1 MRKQMWAALGLTV
14 VLAVMTAGPVGAS
27 AAAKGKNEGKVSILA
42 WPGYAEDGSTDKAY
56 DWVSPFEKQ
65 TGCKASVKTFNTSD
79 EAFQLFAT
87 GQYDVVS
94 ASGDSALRSI
104 VNGDAAP
111 INLKKVTNYAD
122 LAEFM
127 KDQPWNSYKGKTFG
141 VPHGWGANLLMWNVD
156 EVTPT
161 PTSWS
166 AVFEKDS
173 PYSGKITAPDNP
185 IYIADAAL
193 YLSKTQPDLGIT
205 NPYALDKKQFKAA
218 VALLKQ
224 QKGNIGEYWDSAT
237 KEQEAFTKAS
247 SVVGATWEYQANL
260 IRGDDAAPPIETAI
274 PAEGATAWSDNWF
287 VHRDAKHPNC
297 AYEWIN
303 WITSPEVQSQVAE
316 YFGEAP
322 ANLKACTLTSDG
334 GAQLGVPVE
343 AGADPA
349 TSNCA
354 IYHAEDPAFYNQL
367 SYWVTPT
374 TKCLDGRT
382 GIKCVAYKDWLKAW
396 DEIKAS

>member
-1 MRKQMWAALGLTV
+1 MRPQLLAALGLTV
-14 VLAVMTAGPVGAS
+14 VLAVVTAGPAGAS
-27 AAAKGKNEGKVSILA
+27 LAAQGKNEGKVSILA

-56 DWVSPFEKQ
+56 DWVAPFEKK
-65 TGCKASVKTFNTSD
+65 TGCKASVKVFNTSD
-79 EAFQLFAT
+79 EAFQLFQT
-87 GQYDVVS
+87 GQYDVGS
-94 ASGDSALRSI
+94 FSGDSALRSI
-104 VNGDAAP
+104 VNGDTAP
-111 INLKKVTNYAD
+111 IKLNRVKSYDD
-122 LAEFM
+122 LAAFM
-127 KDQPWNSYKGKTFG
+127 KDQIWNSYKGKTYG
-141 VPHGWGANLLMWNVD
+141 VPHGWGANVLLWNED
-156 EVTPT
+156 AVTPA

-166 AVFEKDS
+166 VVFDKSS

-205 NPYALDKKQFKAA
+205 NPYALDKTQFDAA

-224 QKGNIGEYWDSAT
+224 QKANIGEYWDTST

-247 SVVGATWEYQANL
+247 SVVGAAWEYQANL
-260 IRGDDAAPPIETAI
+260 VRADRAAPPVGTTI

-287 VHRDAKHPNC
+287 VRSDAKHPNC
-297 AYEWIN
+297 AYAWIN
-303 WITSPEVQSQVAE
+303 WVTSPKVQSQVAK

-322 ANLKACTLTSDG
+322 ANLNACKLTSDG
-334 GAQLGVPVE
+334 GAHLGVPITDQS
-343 AGADPA
+343 APN
-349 TSNCA
+349 NCTA
-354 IYHAEDPAFYNQL
+354 YHAEDPTFYEQL

-382 GIKCVAYKDWLKAW
+382 NVKCVAYKDWLKAW

>member
-1 MRKQMWAALGLTV
+1 MKKQLWAALGLVVVLTV
-14 VLAVMTAGPVGAS
+14 VTVGPAGARV
-27 AAAKGKNEGKVSILA
+27 AAQGKNEGKVSILA

-56 DWVSPFEKQ
+56 DWVTPFEKD

-104 VNGDAAP
+104 VNGDTAP
-111 INLKKVTNYAD
+111 IDLTRLTNYAD
-122 LAEFM
+122 LADFM
-127 KDQPWNSYKGKTFG
+127 KDQAWNSYKGKTYG
-141 VPHGWGANLLMWNVD
+141 VPHGWGANLLMWNEDV
-156 EVTPT
+156 VKPA
-161 PTSWS
+161 PTSWGV
-166 AVFEKDS
+166 VFDKKN
-173 PYSGKITAPDNP
+173 PYSGKVTAPDNP

-224 QKGNIGEYWDSAT
+224 QKANIGEYWDSAT

-247 SVVGATWEYQANL
+247 SVVGATWQYQANL
-260 IRGDDAAPPIETAI
+260 VKGDKAAPPVQTQI
-274 PAEGATAWSDNWF
+274 PTEGATAWSDNWF
-287 VHRDAKHPNC
+287 IQSGAKHPNC

-303 WITSPEVQSQVAE
+303 WITSPPVQSQVAE

-322 ANLKACTLTSDG
+322 ANLKACSLTSNG
-334 GAQLGVPVE
+334 GSELGVPITD
-343 AGADPA
+343 ASAPNHCTD
-349 TSNCA
+349 
-354 IYHAEDPAFYNQL
+354 YHAEDPAFYEQL

-382 GIKCVAYKDWLKAW
+382 GVKCVAYKDWLSAW
-396 DEIKAS
+396 DQIKAS

>member
-1 MRKQMWAALGLTV
+1 MRPKLLAALGLTV
-14 VLAVMTAGPVGAS
+14 VLAVVTAGP
-27 AAAKGKNEGKVSILA
+27 AAASVAAQAKNEGKVSILA

-56 DWVSPFEKQ
+56 DWVTPFEKK
-65 TGCKASVKTFNTSD
+65 TGCKASVKAFNTSD

-87 GQYDVVS
+87 GQYDAVS

-111 INLKKVTNYAD
+111 INLKRVKNYAD

-127 KDQPWNSYKGKTFG
+127 KDQPWNSYKGKTYG
-141 VPHGWGANLLMWNVD
+141 VPHGWGANLLMWNQDV
-156 EVTPT
+156 VTPT

-166 AVFEKDS
+166 VVFDQDS

-218 VALLKQ
+218 VALLKT
-224 QKGNIGEYWDSAT
+224 QKSNIGEYWDSAT

-260 IRGDDAAPPIETAI
+260 VRADDAAPPVETAI
-274 PAEGATAWSDNWF
+274 PEEGATAWSDNWF
-287 VHRDAKHPNC
+287 VHADAKHPNC
-297 AYEWIN
+297 AYAWIN
-303 WITSPEVQSQVAE
+303 WITSPEVQSQMTE
-316 YFGEAP
+316 YYGEAP
-322 ANLKACTLTSDG
+322 ANLLACGLTSNG
-334 GAQLGVPVE
+334 GAELGVPITDTSV
-343 AGADPA
+343 P
-349 TSNCA
+349 SNCTT
-354 IYHAEDPAFYNQL
+354 YHAEDPAFYEQL

-382 GIKCVAYKDWLKAW
+382 NVKCVAYKDWLKAW

>member
-1 MRKQMWAALGLTV
+1 MWVALGLTA
-14 VLAVMTAGPVGAS
+14 VLAVVTAGAAGAS
-27 AAAKGKNEGKVSILA
+27 TTAQGKNEGKVSILA

-56 DWVSPFEKQ
+56 DWVAPFEKE
-65 TGCKASVKTFNTSD
+65 TGCKASVKTFSTSD

-111 INLKKVTNYAD
+111 IDLARVTNYAD

-127 KDQPWNSYKGKTFG
+127 KDQAWNSYKGKTYG
-141 VPHGWGANLLMWNVD
+141 VPHGWGANLLMWNEDV
-156 EVTPT
+156 VKPT

-166 AVFEKDS
+166 AVFDKDS

-224 QKGNIGEYWDSAT
+224 QKANIGEYWDSAT

-247 SVVGATWEYQANL
+247 SVVGATWEYQANQV
-260 IRGDDAAPPIETAI
+260 RADDAAPPIETAI

-287 VHRDAKHPNC
+287 IQSDAKHPNC

-354 IYHAEDPAFYNQL
+354 LYHAEDPAFYDTL

-382 GIKCVAYKDWLKAW
+382 DVKCVAYKNWLSAW

>member
-1 MRKQMWAALGLTV
+1 MKRQLWAALS
-14 VLAVMTAGPVGAS
+14 LAVMLAVGAAGM
-27 AAAKGKNEGKVSILA
+27 AAASVTAQAKNEGKVNILA
-42 WPGYAEDGSTDKAY
+42 WAGYAEDGSTDKAY
-56 DWVSPFEKQ
+56 DWVTPFEKK

-111 INLKKVTNYAD
+111 INLKRVKSYAD
-122 LAEFM
+122 LADFM
-127 KDQPWNSYKGKTFG
+127 KDQAWNSYKGKTYG
-141 VPHGWGANLLMWNVD
+141 VPHGWGANVLLWNQD
-156 EVTPT
+156 AVTPA
-161 PTSWS
+161 PTSWGV
-166 AVFEKDS
+166 VFDESS
-173 PYSGKITAPDNP
+173 PYAGKITAPDNP

-205 NPYALDKKQFKAA
+205 NPYALDRTQFDAA

-224 QKGNIGEYWDSAT
+224 QKANIGEYWDSAT

-247 SVVGATWEYQANL
+247 SVVGAAWEYQANL
-260 IRGDDAAPPIETAI
+260 VRADDAAPPVETAI

-287 VHRDAKHPNC
+287 VHSDAKHPNC
-297 AYEWIN
+297 AYAWIN
-303 WITSPEVQSQVAE
+303 WITSPKVQTQESE
-316 YFGEAP
+316 YYGEAP

-334 GAQLGVPVE
+334 GAHLGTPLPSD
-343 AGADPA
+343 ADPA
-349 TSNCA
+349 TTNCA
-354 IYHAEDPAFYNQL
+354 LYHAEDPTFYEQL

-374 TKCLDGRT
+374 TKCLDGRSNV
-382 GIKCVAYKDWLKAW
+382 KCVAYKDWLSAW

>member
-1 MRKQMWAALGLTV
+1 MRRRMWVALGLTA
-14 VLAVMTAGPVGAS
+14 VLAVVTAGAAGAS
-27 AAAKGKNEGKVSILA
+27 TTAQGKNEGKVSILA

-56 DWVSPFEKQ
+56 DWVAPFEKE
-65 TGCKASVKTFNTSD
+65 TGCKASVKTFSTSD

-111 INLKKVTNYAD
+111 IDLARVTNYAD

-127 KDQPWNSYKGKTFG
+127 KDQAWNSYKGKTYG
-141 VPHGWGANLLMWNVD
+141 VPHGWGANLLMWNEDV
-156 EVTPT
+156 VKPT
-161 PTSWS
+161 PASWS
-166 AVFEKDS
+166 AVFDKDS

-224 QKGNIGEYWDSAT
+224 QKANIGEYWDSAL
-237 KEQEAFTKAS
+237 KEQDAFTKGS
-247 SVVGATWEYQANL
+247 SVVGATWEYQANQV
-260 IRGDDAAPPIETAI
+260 RADDAAPPIETAI

-287 VHRDAKHPNC
+287 IQSDAKHPNC

-303 WITSPEVQSQVAE
+303 WITSPEVQSQESE
-316 YFGEAP
+316 YYGEAP
-322 ANLKACTLTSDG
+322 ANLLACGLTSDG
-334 GAQLGVPVE
+334 GAELGVPITDTSV
-343 AGADPA
+343 P
-349 TSNCA
+349 SNCTT
-354 IYHAEDPAFYNQL
+354 YHAEDPAFYDEL

-382 GIKCVAYKDWLKAW
+382 DVKCVAYKNWLKAW